1 MSKVNKA
8 KLVEGKVSEMI
19 IKLTLPMIAGM
30 LGLVIFNLVDTFY
43 IAKLGIKETA
53 ALTFTFPVVLMVN
66 NIALGLGLGTAS
78 VVSRAVG
85 KGDEYSVRKLS
96 TDSLILSVLVVFIFM
111 IIGLNT
117 INPLFKMLGASQ
129 DVMVYIEQYM
139 KIWYFGSIFVVV
151 PMVGNNIIRSL
162 GDTKTPAMIMLLSA
176 TINII
181 VDPLLIFGLGPFP
194 KLGISGA
201 AIATVFARAVTFIFA
216 LYILI
221 KRDKIITFKS
231 MKLAN
236 LIASWKQV
244 LYIGVPA
251 AITRMILPF
260 ATGVITNII
269 SVFGI
274 SVIAGFGIATKIE
287 FFLLISVKAMSSIM
301 ISFVGQNYGA
311 LRYDRVK
318 VGIIFCEKVS
328 MILSLIIY
336 IFMVIFANSIA
347 NLFTNNIEVI
357 NIIKSYLLIVPIGY
371 GLQGIFLVAVST
383 LNAINKPIKAS
394 LLTIF
399 QVFIIYIPLA
409 KILNYFLGI
418 NGIFIALASSY
429 IIGGFVAHFI
439 VKGNFDI
446 NYYSN

>member
-1 MSKVNKA
+1 MGKINKA
-8 KLVEGKVSEMI
+8 RLTDGKVSEMI

-66 NIALGLGLGTAS
+66 SIALGLGLGTAS

-85 KGDEYSVRKLS
+85 KGDEYNVRKLS
-96 TDSLILSVLVVFIFM
+96 TDSLILSVLVVFVFM

-117 INPLFKMLGASQ
+117 INPLFKMLGASKE
-129 DVMVYIEQYM
+129 VMVYIEEYM
-139 KIWYFGSIFVVV
+139 RIWYFGSIFVVV

-231 MKLAN
+231 IKFVN
-236 LIASWKQV
+236 LIDSWKQV

-269 SVFGI
+269 SAFGI
-274 SVIAGFGIATKIE
+274 FAIAGFGIATKIE
-287 FFLLISVKAMSSIM
+287 FFLLISVKAMSAIM

-311 LRYDRVK
+311 LKIDRVK
-318 VGIIFCEKVS
+318 IGIIFCEKIS

-336 IFMVIFANSIA
+336 VFMVIFANSIA
-347 NLFTNNIEVI
+347 NIFTNNIEVV
-357 NIIKSYLLIVPIGY
+357 NIIKLYLLIVPIGY

-418 NGIFIALASSY
+418 NGIFIALVSSY

-439 VKGNFDI
+439 IKGSFDI